1 MLHHPLLAQRSTRL
15 IIALA
20 VVYLVW
26 GSTYLAIEL
35 AIAAIP
41 PMLMMSVRFAVA
53 GTALYLWASRRGDRR
68 GDRPT
73 PRQWRNAVVTGS
85 MLLVGGT
92 GLVALSI
99 EWISSGTAA
108 LFAATVPV
116 WMALFGRVMFG
127 DRLTVR
133 AMAGLVLGLFG
144 IAILVDPAGGQA
156 FGMLLALAG
165 AITWALG
172 SMRSRIVSAP
182 SRPLVA
188 ASMEMIGA
196 SAMFLI
202 VAVVRGEHLLV
213 DIAAIN
219 APAVAAV
226 LYLTT
231 AGSIVGFS
239 AYRWLLLHAS
249 PTLVGT
255 HAYVNPVVAVVLAWL
270 VVGDQLT
277 VRMLIAGAVVVV
289 ATAMVVTGRPDVP
302 VPAQP
307 TSGGDV
313 FAGEARLRRTRM
325 VGRTVAR
332 APAAALRLGVAP
344 VARGY
349 RVIRDA
355 RRDPHARPQHD
366 HGAHPVIEVRP
377 EETI

>member
-1 MLHHPLLAQRSTRL
+1 MFHHPLVSSRSTRL
-15 IIALA
+15 AVALS

-35 AIAAIP
+35 AISAIP
-41 PMLMMSVRFAVA
+41 PMLLMAVRFALA
-53 GTALYLWASRRGDRR
+53 GATLYWWASRRGDRL

-73 PRQWRNAVVTGS
+73 GRQWRNAVVTGS

-108 LFAATVPV
+108 LIAATVPV

-127 DRLTVR
+127 DRLTSR
-133 AMAGLVLGLFG
+133 ATLGLVVGLFG
-144 IAILVDPAGGQA
+144 IAILVDPAGGQV

-165 AITWALG
+165 AVTWALG
-172 SMRSRIVSAP
+172 SMRSRIVAAP

-188 ASMEMIGA
+188 ASMEMLGA
-196 SAMFLI
+196 SVVFLI
-202 VAVVRGEHLLV
+202 VALVRGEHLLI
-213 DIAAIN
+213 DIAAIDRS
-219 APAVAAV
+219 AIISV

-231 AGSIVGFS
+231 AGSIVAFS
-239 AYRWLLLHAS
+239 AYRWLLLNVS
-249 PTLVGT
+249 STLVGT
-255 HAYVNPVVAVVLAWL
+255 HAYVNPVVAVALGWL

-277 VRMLIAGAVVVV
+277 TRMLLAGGVVVV
-289 ATAMVVTGRPDVP
+289 ATALVVTGRPEVP

-307 TSGGDV
+307 TSGGDA
-313 FAGEARLRRTRM
+313 FAGVPRLRRTRI

-344 VARGY
+344 MARGY
-349 RVIRDA
+349 RAIRDA
-355 RRDPHARPQHD
+355 RRDPHAARHD
-366 HGAHPVIEVRP
+366 RHGAHPVIDLRP
-377 EETI
+377 EETT